1 MVHDEQ
7 HSNMPPKHRPAEDE
21 HEKHLLLK
29 TNAASRNT
37 QLEIQLRNTTAEMAS
52 MKQHYEARIR
62 QLEIELVNTDNGNWS
77 LEEELDL
84 ARGKLASVAA
94 LQKQGVQEGFE
105 AEERKTAFLDAGLVQ
120 KQRLNVRRHTHWQQP
135 MSGIGSPAQPF
146 RYVLLPLRPTPPPG
160 PVPSCF
166 APPDYPHS
174 DNAEE
179 RAVKEAR
186 GKLTV
191 KKNYEHES
199 D

>member
-1 MVHDEQ
+1 
-7 HSNMPPKHRPAEDE
+7 MPPKHQLTEDE

-52 MKQHYEARIR
+52 MKQHYDARIR
-62 QLEIELVNTDNGNWS
+62 QLEIELGNANNGNWS
-77 LEEELDL
+77 LRGELDL
-84 ARGKLASVAA
+84 ARGKLASVAV
-94 LQKQGVQEGFE
+94 LQIQGVQERFI
-105 AEERKTAFLDAGLVQ
+105 AEERKTAFLDSGLVQ
-120 KQRLNVRRHTHWQQP
+120 KQRLSVRRHPHWQQP

-146 RYVLLPLRPTPPPG
+146 RYTLLRPPPPPG
-160 PVPSCF
+160 PVPFRF
-166 APPDYPHS
+166 APLDYPRS

-179 RAVKEAR
+179 RAMKEAR
-186 GKLTV
+186 AKLIV

>member
-1 MVHDEQ
+1 
-7 HSNMPPKHRPAEDE
+7 MPPKHQLTEDE

-52 MKQHYEARIR
+52 MKQHYDARIR
-62 QLEIELVNTDNGNWS
+62 QLEIELGNANDGN
-77 LEEELDL
+77 LLLKEELDL

-94 LQKQGVQEGFE
+94 LQKQGVQEVFK
-105 AEERKTAFLDAGLVQ
+105 AEERKTASLASGLTQ
-120 KQRLNVRRHTHWQQP
+120 KEKLSVRRHPHCQQP

-146 RYVLLPLRPTPPPG
+146 RYALLRPSPPPG
-160 PVPSCF
+160 PVPSRF
-166 APPDYPHS
+166 APPDSPHS

-186 GKLTV
+186 EKLTV
-191 KKNYEHES
+191 KKNNEHES
-199 D
+199 E